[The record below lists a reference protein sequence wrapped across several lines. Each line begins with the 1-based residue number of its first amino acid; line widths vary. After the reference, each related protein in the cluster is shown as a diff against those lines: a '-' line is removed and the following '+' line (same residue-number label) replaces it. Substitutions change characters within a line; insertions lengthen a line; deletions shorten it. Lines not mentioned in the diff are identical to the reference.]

1 MSNTAL
7 SRKEK
12 RALRLQ
18 ICRTLDEHCGNCET
32 KKQALKGKSGSAWDA
47 ANQSLQAYCNT
58 QCPVGKQLHALAS
71 KLEGVQIRPGSIE
84 VQPVLKV
91 RPKPIKLMEVVSKPR
106 EELTPE
112 SYMQDREKGLRDWQ
126 IAIQYD
132 ITPSGL
138 YSRKKRW
145 REQGLLAGNEQRR
158 KKA

>member
-1 MSNTAL
+1 MT
-7 SRKEK
+7 RQEK

-32 KKQALKGKSGSAWDA
+32 KKQALKGKSSSAWDA

-71 KLEGVQIRPGSIE
+71 KLEGVQIRP
-84 VQPVLKV
+84 VQKV

-112 SYMQDREKGLRDWQ
+112 SYMQDRKKGLRDWQ

-132 ITPSGL
+132 ITPAAL
-138 YSRKKRW
+138 CYQKRRWKKK
-145 REQGLLAGNEQRR
+145 GLLVENARRR

>member
-1 MSNTAL
+1 MT
-7 SRKEK
+7 RKEK

-32 KKQALKGKSGSAWDA
+32 KKQALKGKSSSAWDA

-71 KLEGVQIRPGSIE
+71 KLEGVQIGPKLTE
-84 VQPVLKV
+84 MKPKKTPV
-91 RPKPIKLMEVVSKPR
+91 KLMKVASKPR

-112 SYMQDREKGLRDWQ
+112 SYMQDRQKGLRDWQ

-132 ITPSGL
+132 ITPAAL
-138 YSRKKRW
+138 CYQKRRWKKK
-145 REQGLLAGNEQRR
+145 GLLVENARRR

>member
-1 MSNTAL
+1 MT
-7 SRKEK
+7 RQEK

-32 KKQALKGKSGSAWDA
+32 KKQALKGKSSSAWDA
-47 ANQSLQAYCNT
+47 ASQNLQTYCNT
-58 QCPVGKQLHALAS
+58 QCPVGKQLHELAS
-71 KLEGVQIRPGSIE
+71 KLTGELIRPEPIE
-84 VQPVLKV
+84 IKPEKKAPV
-91 RPKPIKLMEVVSKPR
+91 KLMKVVSKPR

-112 SYMQDREKGLRDWQ
+112 SYMQDREKGLKEWQ

-132 ITPSGL
+132 ISPSGL

-145 REQGLLAGNEQRR
+145 REQGLLAENEQRR

>member
-1 MSNTAL
+1 MT
-7 SRKEK
+7 RKEK

-32 KKQALKGKSGSAWDA
+32 KKQALKGKSSSAWDA

-58 QCPVGKQLHALAS
+58 QCPVGKQLHAPAS
-71 KLEGVQIRPGSIE
+71 KLTGEQIRPEPIE
-84 VQPVLKV
+84 VQPVPIQQEK
-91 RPKPIKLMEVVSKPR
+91 PKPIKLIEVISKPR

-132 ITPSGL
+132 ITPAAL
-138 YSRKKRW
+138 CYQKRRWKKK
-145 REQGLLAGNEQRR
+145 GLLVENARRR